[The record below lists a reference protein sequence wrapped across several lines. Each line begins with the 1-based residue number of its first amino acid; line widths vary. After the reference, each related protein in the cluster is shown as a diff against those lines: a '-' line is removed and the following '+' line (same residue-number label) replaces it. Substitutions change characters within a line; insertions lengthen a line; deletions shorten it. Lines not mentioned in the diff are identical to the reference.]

1 MSYGHCYDLRN
12 MNIESV
18 TIEERKPNANN
29 VLANLSPIDQY
40 QIKLWLEKLSYT
52 ETLDKINTPRPEGLG
67 LKVHY
72 TSLRNYYMDHIQ
84 VEKLEEQQADT
95 DQASDMAQLSGNVPY
110 MTMVETCLQ
119 KRLFKL
125 ALNPDSP
132 INEIERLTRLILR
145 LETIRLKRDQLA
157 LARQQ
162 LEAKVSGKSG
172 TPIRRPQRDPN
183 PNDAELEALFNEIQ
197 SKTAPFP
204 PQTKPQKPS
213 NPPVNK
219 EKQELS
225 SFPKPQPAPT
235 AINPTKPSSVV
246 LNNPNLP
253 FPSIKPVIK
262 K

>member
-1 MSYGHCYDLRN
+1 
-12 MNIESV
+12 MNTNIID
-18 TIEERKPNANN
+18 IEERKPNANN
-29 VLANLSPIDQY
+29 ILANLSPIDQY

-84 VEKLEEQQADT
+84 VEKLEEHQADT

-132 INEIERLTRLILR
+132 LSEIERLTRLILR
-145 LETIRLKRDQLA
+145 LQTIRLKRDQLA

-162 LEAKVSGKSG
+162 LEAKASNCRPSPP
-172 TPIRRPQRDPN
+172 TRRPGPN

-225 SFPKPQPAPT
+225 SFPSPQPAPSVT
-235 AINPTKPSSVV
+235 NPTKPSSVV
-246 LNNPNLP
+246 LNMPNLP
-253 FPSIKPVIK
+253 LPSIKPIIK

>member
-1 MSYGHCYDLRN
+1 
-12 MNIESV
+12 MNTNIID
-18 TIEERKPNANN
+18 IEERKPNANN
-29 VLANLSPIDQY
+29 ILANLSPIDQY

-72 TSLRNYYMDHIQ
+72 TSLRNYYMDRIQ
-84 VEKLEEQQADT
+84 VEKLEEHQADT

-132 INEIERLTRLILR
+132 LSEIERLTRLILR

-162 LEAKVSGKSG
+162 LEAKASGKSG
-172 TPIRRPQRDPN
+172 TPTQRPQSD

-197 SKTAPFP
+197 SQTAAFP

-213 NPPVNK
+213 NAPVNK

-225 SFPKPQPAPT
+225 SFPNPQTAPT
-235 AINPTKPSSVV
+235 AINPTKPSSVI

-253 FPSIKPVIK
+253 FASIKPVIK